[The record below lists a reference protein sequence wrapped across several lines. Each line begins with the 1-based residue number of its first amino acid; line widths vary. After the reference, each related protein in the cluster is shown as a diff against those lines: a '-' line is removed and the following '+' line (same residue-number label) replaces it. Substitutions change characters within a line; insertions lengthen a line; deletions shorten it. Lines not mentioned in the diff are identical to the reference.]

1 MRLRTYCFETPS
13 GAAAADAPLSGG
25 GPLVDGA
32 LMGATS
38 KTRSG
43 RCNRA
48 QHPEGFDGAETHEF
62 CPRTIG

>member
-1 MRLRTYCFETPS
+1 
-13 GAAAADAPLSGG
+13 LSGG

-62 CPRTIG
+62 CSGTIG